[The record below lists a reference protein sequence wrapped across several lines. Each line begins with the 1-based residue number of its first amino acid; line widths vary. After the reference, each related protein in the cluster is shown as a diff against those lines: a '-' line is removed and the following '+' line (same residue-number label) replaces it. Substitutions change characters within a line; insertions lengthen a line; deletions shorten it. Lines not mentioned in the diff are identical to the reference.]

1 MLGNGWS
8 STLRMQYKFICSVTA
23 GSWLADWLQ
32 TISSNQLCQADRT
45 SSGNKQRGC
54 ENYNLLLLGLGFESY
69 QHDRFIF
76 LYPTTS
82 AQTGDFVIINRSI
95 FNAMIHYMKLEADDA
110 NRTGGVG
117 FYDFSE

>member
-54 ENYNLLLLGLGFESY
+54 ENYNLLLLDLALRVINMIDLYSAQIGDFESI
-69 QHDRFIF
+69 D
-76 LYPTTS
+76 LYS
-82 AQTGDFVIINRSI
+82 LQ
-95 FNAMIHYMKLEADDA
+95 
-110 NRTGGVG
+110 
-117 FYDFSE
+117 